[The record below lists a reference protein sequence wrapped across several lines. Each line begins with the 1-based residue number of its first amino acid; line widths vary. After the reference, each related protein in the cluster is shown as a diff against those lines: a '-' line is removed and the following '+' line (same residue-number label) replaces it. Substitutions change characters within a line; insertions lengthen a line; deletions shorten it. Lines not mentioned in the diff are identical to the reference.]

1 MKVSQGSHLSS
12 HVVPRS
18 LPPLVPASQNAVQP
32 QAVIRGPGWVHRYQQ
47 IHRGSYQFSD
57 RRASRLVR
65 THDSASSTW
74 PSESAEA
81 LDSSEA
87 VESIPDTGNGI
98 SKSDLENST
107 DEAATRVGL
116 SSKGS
121 KKIAGFWGAYSKAL
135 EEHPIRVKSATSFF
149 GFLLGD
155 AVAQLV
161 VGNPYNYLRTAR
173 MVIFGI
179 LMDGPI
185 GHLWYTFLD
194 GKVYPE
200 DPKSNKAVISKMLCD
215 QLLWAPFFSCVF
227 FAVIKTLEVGKQCCW
242 PCTHSAS
249 DLHVMAVRVG
259 IGMRLSS
266 IVHAPLQLHI
276 QLGSRMSLFLD
287 ALQTNG

>member
-1 MKVSQGSHLSS
+1 MLSLYLY
-12 HVVPRS
+12 PDLF
-18 LPPLVPASQNAVQP
+18 LPPKMLCSVGASPDVLDACIASNRYTV
-32 QAVIRGPGWVHRYQQ
+32 VHTT
-47 IHRGSYQFSD
+47 SVTD
-57 RRASRLVR
+57 APV
-65 THDSASSTW
+65 DA
-74 PSESAEA
+74 
-81 LDSSEA
+81 
-87 VESIPDTGNGI
+87 GNGI
-98 SKSDLENST
+98 SKSVLENPT

-121 KKIAGFWGAYSKAL
+121 KKLAGFWGAYSKAL

-194 GKVYPE
+194 SKVYPE

-215 QLLWAPFFSCVF
+215 QVLWAPFFSCVF
-227 FAVIKTLEVGKQCCW
+227 FAVIKTLEGTPALIIPTIKAKLVKTLLANYAMW
-242 PCTHSAS
+242 PLAHIINFKFIPSSQRILYINCVQVIWSAY
-249 DLHVMAVRVG
+249 
-259 IGMRLSS
+259 LSN
-266 IVHAPLQLHI
+266 
-276 QLGSRMSLFLD
+276 MSSK
-287 ALQTNG
+287 A